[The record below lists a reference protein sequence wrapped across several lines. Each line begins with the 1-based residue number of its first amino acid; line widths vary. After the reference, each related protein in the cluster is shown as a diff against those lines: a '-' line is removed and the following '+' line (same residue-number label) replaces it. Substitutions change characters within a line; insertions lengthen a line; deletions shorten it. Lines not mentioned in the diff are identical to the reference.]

1 MREGVRMK
9 GFQCF
14 KAVVSNKRWELRFLK
29 LKIFQTEV
37 KVVNLSLLIRQWG
50 TFKANTY
57 SIGSGM

>member
-1 MREGVRMK
+1 MK
-9 GFQCF
+9 GFECF

-37 KVVNLSLLIRQWG
+37 KVVNLSLFIRQWG